1 MNPLQ
6 RKGLLTAIA
15 DRPAGDKVR
24 VADLARSLAVTQ
36 AEAVVAIEH
45 MVADGRL
52 EAATLRPPSIP
63 APEATRVG
71 ERKVPIVCTGAQLF
85 SLLKGEAERRDM
97 PFTAVSAAA
106 LGSGSAV
113 YALKHGIRQI
123 RDRTRRRVEA
133 WLNSTPAAPPPCAEP
148 VRRTLTGKVS
158 KRSAYCQQPGACT
171 APRFGPCR
179 RCQAASCVSFT
190 QARRKV
196 RDVSSERRAA
206 AGRRSQTAE
215 AARILDANP
224 DAISGR
230 NASVTAA
237 IGQVRRQRAD
247 EARAADPIE
256 QAKLALRKRGRIVFD
271 ASVDGGRKGRFFV
284 SGQNHPETGK
294 RLQLTEAELI
304 ALAQRV
310 NPLALRAAPAT
321 IQGRAEQ

>member
-15 DRPAGDKVR
+15 ERPDGDKVR

-36 AEAVVAIEH
+36 AEAVAAIEH

-52 EAATLRPPSIP
+52 EAATLRPPALEASARQGAGDGGTQP
-63 APEATRVG
+63 AP
-71 ERKVPIVCTGAQLF
+71 CTA
-85 SLLKGEAERRDM
+85 
-97 PFTAVSAAA
+97 
-106 LGSGSAV
+106 
-113 YALKHGIRQI
+113 
-123 RDRTRRRVEA
+123 
-133 WLNSTPAAPPPCAEP
+133 P

-158 KRSAYCQQPGACT
+158 KRSAYCQQPDACT

-179 RCQAASCVSFT
+179 LCQAPSLKPFD
-190 QARRKV
+190 QARVKSGGSRHSAAV
-196 RDVSSERRAA
+196 ARGREQQAA
-206 AGRRSQTAE
+206 ALVDAGKDPSKQSSTVANQMREIIRR
-215 AARILDANP
+215 
-224 DAISGR
+224 
-230 NASVTAA
+230 
-237 IGQVRRQRAD
+237 RAD

-304 ALAQRV
+304 ALARRV
-310 NPLALRAAPAT
+310 NPLALRAPTAT